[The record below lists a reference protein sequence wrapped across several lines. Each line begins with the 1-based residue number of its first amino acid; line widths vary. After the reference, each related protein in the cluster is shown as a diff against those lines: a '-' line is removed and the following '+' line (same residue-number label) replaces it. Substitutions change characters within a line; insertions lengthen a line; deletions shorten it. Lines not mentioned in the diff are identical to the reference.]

1 MKNVKNDGDI
11 MNSDYLMSAYITLMP
26 IVFPLLVDLI
36 TYMKFKDKL
45 GLTNKNVLDILANFV
60 QYKHE
65 KVLGHRNTA
74 LFIILDVILAIPV
87 ILLVYY
93 TKFNVVTLVISTVIY
108 LYLIYLIRYRAY
120 TKSIKITTTFE

>member
-1 MKNVKNDGDI
+1 

-87 ILLVYY
+87 ILLAYY